1 MVISTD
7 SDIYT
12 PFPQS
17 VMMEDGPQSS
27 EDGSGLHSPI
37 FGAQFPQPHG
47 DSILASQFDYTN
59 ISIHSHPHLIE
70 TPLNIH
76 SNQNPHHHNTYQ
88 SEFPLSQRNHLGLD
102 LPPHAYPNTRLP
114 PPPAHGGAVNLS
126 YQGPPN
132 RRYSAEDLRP
142 QSYPSGGGS
151 AQPPVIQTSESTR
164 SSVPISESTP
174 QPQPAASTS
183 QDPPRREIS
192 NQVIA
197 CRQCRARKIRCDSTR
212 PICHNCVRR
221 SNECQYDAAPK
232 RRGPDKRPGTRQRS
246 CKKRPTDGSSPPS
259 LPSKRKR
266 SSVRNDDFELPRE
279 SRGLANVPA
288 LRPDGDRIRLQPSLS
303 PAGPDFSSSM
313 QTRAASDDSYP
324 HQVEK
329 YRITS
334 TPSVQYSRKEW
345 WDNLVMSYSTTRD
358 QSLKDITSDL
368 STLFTASGYWLSFV
382 NVPDFVHSLYN
393 PEERSLMQPS
403 LVFAGLALATLMK
416 SSEMELGSAGRER
429 AVWLRDKAQAWL
441 EASLNSQWI
450 DITLAKA
457 ALIIAMYESS
467 AHPLYTPER
476 ARRSLAYL
484 DGIVRQL
491 GLTFLDSNE
500 PDVSTFTPNAVPI
513 THRRRPFDQMS
524 KDGVRTPHAISR
536 KCDCIPLPNSSIATE
551 QFSSSW
557 SFTPPWDPSW
567 TPEEMHKESC
577 RRLCWSALNLVARLT
592 VVQFRL
598 LFPGEISQR
607 GSNEHKAQ
615 SSKESIWALYCRSML
630 LWIFCTTRLRKN
642 AFSNSETTDLAV
654 EAWSETLEIQDALD
668 SHTCNLDMALLY
680 MCREYVYKY
689 VYFIPLVFPIDD
701 NNLLQ
706 HTDHNYPDFT
716 SWHAEAGNSPQF
728 NRKQAEQWL
737 YYQSLFIRRVKM
749 SIHHLGDQDGHLFT
763 RQPFQVT
770 WFASQVAICLALWE
784 EDKSLLD
791 ALEVAKDVI
800 VPVDVLNTLW
810 PCPTGDGGLPL
821 RQYCCAT
828 ATQLFAPST
837 SPGWPMNN
845 LGFNNTYPKPPRL
858 RSIANIVPLG
868 YLDDEANFLP
878 FHPLC
883 RSSLDSG
890 PRAAD
895 LLNRARL
902 ARDEPNGKLCACTV
916 KNGFQQRVPVPL
928 PILRD
933 KRVKLDHEFVED
945 ELSRWQ
951 QCTKDKLDAHVLLFQ
966 VPLCSFLRRDVSL
979 KLAGHGDGIIP
990 LANEGLVILY
1000 ETPEESH

>member
-17 VMMEDGPQSS
+17 MIIEDGPQSS

-47 DSILASQFDYTN
+47 DIRYHQDHLDIQHAAGILASQFDYTN
-59 ISIHSHPHLIE
+59 INLSVPHPHLLE
-70 TPLNIH
+70 TPLNLH
-76 SNQNPHHHNTYQ
+76 PNPNSHHHHTSYP
-88 SEFPLSQRNHLGLD
+88 SDFPLPQRNHLGLD
-102 LPPHAYPNTRLP
+102 IPPHGYPNTRLP
-114 PPPAHGGAVNLS
+114 PPPAQGTAVNLS
-126 YQGPPN
+126 YQGPPS
-132 RRYSAEDLRP
+132 RRYSTEDLRH
-142 QSYPSGGGS
+142 QSYSSGGGS
-151 AQPPVIQTSESTR
+151 AQPPVLQSPESTQR
-164 SSVPISESTP
+164 SSVPTSEPPP
-174 QPQPAASTS
+174 QQQPAASSS

-246 CKKRPTDGSSPPS
+246 CKKRPTDGSTPPA
-259 LPSKRKR
+259 LPPKRKR
-266 SSVRNDDFELPRE
+266 SAVRNDDLDISRE
-279 SRGLANVPA
+279 PRGLPAPPA

-303 PAGPDFSSSM
+303 PASGDFSSSM
-313 QTRAASDDSYP
+313 QTRAPSDDSYP

-329 YRITS
+329 YRIPS
-334 TPSVQYSRKEW
+334 TPSVQYNRKEW
-345 WDNLVMSYSTTRD
+345 WDNLVMSYSATRD
-358 QSLKDITSDL
+358 QSLKDIASDL
-368 STLFTASGYWLSFV
+368 STLFTTSGYWLSFV
-382 NVPDFVHSLYN
+382 NVPDFVRSLYN
-393 PEERSLMQPS
+393 PEDRSLMQPS

-441 EASLNSQWI
+441 EASWNSQWI
-450 DITLAKA
+450 DMTLAKA
-457 ALIIAMYESS
+457 ALIIAVYESS

-491 GLTFLDSNE
+491 GLTFLDGNE

-513 THRRRPFDQMS
+513 AHRRRAFDPMS
-524 KDGVRTPHAISR
+524 KDGVRSPHSIPR
-536 KCDCIPLPNSSIATE
+536 KCDCIPLPPNPSIATD

-567 TPEEMHKESC
+567 TPEEIHKETC
-577 RRLCWSALNLVARLT
+577 RRLCWSALNLVARYTSHCIAFQKEPTDLFLT
-592 VVQFRL
+592 DPSNFRL
-598 LFPGEISQR
+598 LFPGEVSQR

-615 SSKESIWALYCRSML
+615 SPKDSIWALYCRSML
-630 LWIFCTTRLRKN
+630 LWNFCTTRLRKN
-642 AFSNSETTDLAV
+642 VFSSAETAELAL
-654 EAWSETLEIQDALD
+654 EAWAETHEIQDALD

-680 MCREYVYKY
+680 MCREYVYNTQ
-689 VYFIPLVFPIDD
+689 IMITQILRGG
-701 NNLLQ
+701 
-706 HTDHNYPDFT
+706 
-716 SWHAEAGNSPQF
+716 HAEAVNLPQF

-749 SIHHLGDQDGHLFT
+749 SIHHLGEQDGDLFT

-770 WFASQVAICLALWE
+770 WFASQVAICLSLWE

-810 PCPTGDGGLPL
+810 PCPMLLSKCDDL
-821 RQYCCAT
+821 RKRVTEACH
-828 ATQLFAPST
+828 SV
-837 SPGWPMNN
+837 
-845 LGFNNTYPKPPRL
+845 
-858 RSIANIVPLG
+858 NIP
-868 YLDDEANFLP
+868 A
-878 FHPLC
+878 
-883 RSSLDSG
+883 
-890 PRAAD
+890 
-895 LLNRARL
+895 
-902 ARDEPNGKLCACTV
+902 
-916 KNGFQQRVPVPL
+916 PL
-928 PILRD
+928 PPNCSLPPHLRGG
-933 KRVKLDHEFVED
+933 
-945 ELSRWQ
+945 
-951 QCTKDKLDAHVLLFQ
+951 
-966 VPLCSFLRRDVSL
+966 P
-979 KLAGHGDGIIP
+979 
-990 LANEGLVILY
+990 
-1000 ETPEESH
+1000 

>member
-47 DSILASQFDYTN
+47 DTGILASQFDYTN

-88 SEFPLSQRNHLGLD
+88 SDFPLSQRNHLGLD

-114 PPPAHGGAVNLS
+114 PPPAHGGTVNLS

-151 AQPPVIQTSESTR
+151 AQPPVIQTPESTR

-441 EASLNSQWI
+441 EASMNSQWI

-642 AFSNSETTDLAV
+642 AFSNAETTDLAV

-680 MCREYVYKY
+680 MCREYVYNTQ
-689 VYFIPLVFPIDD
+689 IIITQILRAG
-701 NNLLQ
+701 
-706 HTDHNYPDFT
+706 
-716 SWHAEAGNSPQF
+716 HAEAGNFPQF

-810 PCPTGDGGLPL
+810 PCPMLLSKCDDL
-821 RQYCCAT
+821 RKRVTEACH
-828 ATQLFAPST
+828 SV
-837 SPGWPMNN
+837 N
-845 LGFNNTYPKPPRL
+845 
-858 RSIANIVPLG
+858 IA
-868 YLDDEANFLP
+868 A
-878 FHPLC
+878 
-883 RSSLDSG
+883 
-890 PRAAD
+890 
-895 LLNRARL
+895 
-902 ARDEPNGKLCACTV
+902 
-916 KNGFQQRVPVPL
+916 PL
-928 PILRD
+928 PPNCSLPPLLRGG
-933 KRVKLDHEFVED
+933 
-945 ELSRWQ
+945 
-951 QCTKDKLDAHVLLFQ
+951 
-966 VPLCSFLRRDVSL
+966 P
-979 KLAGHGDGIIP
+979 
-990 LANEGLVILY
+990 
-1000 ETPEESH
+1000 